1 MFLQLVWYNHFWKQN
16 KIQNRATRSSTRY
29 DRQLCFLHFFPEFG
43 CKENF
48 QTESELEEHLLT
60 EKYTI
65 PSKVSIMDQVKESF
79 SHRMK
84 GNSSLAFL
92 NNLDDIQVTSVR
104 NKFETTMQP
113 FSTMRWALPV
123 KKKTKFYQK
132 QRTMLFELFMQRE
145 KLGKKVSPEQA
156 HMMLRKS

>member
-1 MFLQLVWYNHFWKQN
+1 
-16 KIQNRATRSSTRY
+16 
-29 DRQLCFLHFFPEFG
+29 
-43 CKENF
+43 
-48 QTESELEEHLLT
+48 
-60 EKYTI
+60 
-65 PSKVSIMDQVKESF
+65 MDQVKEGF

-113 FSTMRWALPV
+113 FSTMGWALPV

-132 QRTMLFELFMQRE
+132 RRTMLFELFMQRE

-156 HMMLRKS
+156 HMMLRKKLKPDKYVTSQQIRSQF

>member
-1 MFLQLVWYNHFWKQN
+1 
-16 KIQNRATRSSTRY
+16 
-29 DRQLCFLHFFPEFG
+29 
-43 CKENF
+43 
-48 QTESELEEHLLT
+48 
-60 EKYTI
+60 
-65 PSKVSIMDQVKESF
+65 MDQVKEGF

>member
-1 MFLQLVWYNHFWKQN
+1 
-16 KIQNRATRSSTRY
+16 
-29 DRQLCFLHFFPEFG
+29 
-43 CKENF
+43 
-48 QTESELEEHLLT
+48 
-60 EKYTI
+60 
-65 PSKVSIMDQVKESF
+65 MDQVKESF

-104 NKFETTMQP
+104 NKFETTLQP

-145 KLGKKVSPEQA
+145 KLGNKVSPEQA
-156 HMMLRKS
+156 RLMLRKKLKSDKYVTSQQIRSQL

>member
-1 MFLQLVWYNHFWKQN
+1 
-16 KIQNRATRSSTRY
+16 
-29 DRQLCFLHFFPEFG
+29 
-43 CKENF
+43 
-48 QTESELEEHLLT
+48 
-60 EKYTI
+60 
-65 PSKVSIMDQVKESF
+65 MDQVKESF

-104 NKFETTMQP
+104 NKFETTLQP

-132 QRTMLFELFMQRE
+132 QRTMLFELFTQRE